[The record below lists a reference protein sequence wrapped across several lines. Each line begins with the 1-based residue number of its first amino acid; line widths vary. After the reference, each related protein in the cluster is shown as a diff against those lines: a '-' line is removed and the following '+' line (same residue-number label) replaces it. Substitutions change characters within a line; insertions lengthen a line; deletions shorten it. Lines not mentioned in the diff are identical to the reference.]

1 MSEFYTKAQ
10 ADAQAAVI
18 GTRMKARTADAAIKA
33 ALLRNAD
40 TNVLTDAEKIKL
52 ASLEA
57 SKYRGTF
64 ASFAALPL
72 IGNSDGSYANYDAG
86 AGAAVKLAVWD
97 ISDNVW
103 RDVQGASTAET
114 SASIKTK
121 YEANPDTNAFT
132 DAYKAKLDGISDAA
146 NITAFTAAL
155 DAALA

>member
-10 ADAQAAVI
+10 SDAQAAVI
-18 GTRMKARTADAAIKA
+18 GARMKARTTAAAIKA
-33 ALLRNAD
+33 GLLANAD
-40 TNVLTDAEKIKL
+40 TNVLTDAEKAKL

-64 ASFAALPL
+64 ASFAVLPL
-72 IGNSDGSYANYDAG
+72 TGNSDGSYANYDAG
-86 AGAAVKLAVWD
+86 AGTAVKLAIWD
-97 ISDNVW
+97 VNDTMW

-114 SASIKTK
+114 AASVKTK

-132 DAYKAKLDGISDAA
+132 DAHKAKLDAISEAP

>member
-1 MSEFYTKAQ
+1 MSEFYTKSQ
-10 ADAQAAVI
+10 SDAQAAVI
-18 GTRMKARTADAAIKA
+18 GARVKSRTTPAAIKT
-33 ALLRNAD
+33 ALLANPD
-40 TNVLTDAEKIKL
+40 TNVLTDAEKLKL

-72 IGNSDGSYANYDAG
+72 TGNVDGSYANYDSG
-86 AGAAVKLAVWD
+86 AGAAVKLAIWD

-114 SASIKTK
+114 AASVKTK
-121 YEANPDTNAFT
+121 YESNPDTNAFT
-132 DAYKAKLDGISDAA
+132 DAHKAKLDAISEAT